1 MRVFKTTLFAFL
13 LIFFYQCKKDKKE
26 EPIKNLLPNGKYI
39 LYLETNSQSHSS
51 SNYYLKDNVFY
62 VMRRYTTD
70 TICFERK
77 AGELFSN
84 VNGGIELAT
93 LHFGDNPNPCVFE
106 NDSYGGDTMICHF
119 SKITEATSNFGEKYI
134 KGDYYFNLPSNIPY
148 KIQIGIFT
156 LGITK

>member
-1 MRVFKTTLFAFL
+1 MKVFKITLFAFL
-13 LIFFYQCKKDKKE
+13 LLFFFQCKKDKKE
-26 EPIKNLLPNGKYI
+26 ESLKNLLPHGKYI

-84 VNGGIELAT
+84 DNGGIELAT

-119 SKITEATSNFGEKYI
+119 SNITEEIGNSGQKYL
-134 KGDYYFNLPSNIPY
+134 KGDYYILVNSGHPFS
-148 KIQIGIFT
+148 KVKGIFS
-156 LGITK
+156 LGVY